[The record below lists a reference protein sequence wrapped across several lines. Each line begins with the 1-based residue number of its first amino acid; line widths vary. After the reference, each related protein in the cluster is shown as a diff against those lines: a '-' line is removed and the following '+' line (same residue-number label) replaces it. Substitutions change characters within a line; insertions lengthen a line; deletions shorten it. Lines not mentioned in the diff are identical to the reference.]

1 MNPHNITQY
10 AGVVHDNCNHL
21 PDAELILPEVQT
33 YTQQG
38 DHNSPAQSIPETE
51 AIMNLIENAKSR
63 LLNTLLSLPAFAKR
77 RIVGKPIRVDGL
89 ELDLDMQLMVKLSNL
104 EKPVR
109 PSRHDHRQLHASRQ
123 AFNTTTRVV
132 QGKVVPMA
140 TQELTFCQ
148 TAPTLPGRLY
158 IPATAGDL
166 LLIYFHGG
174 GWVHGNLDT
183 HDNLCRH
190 LARTTQARVLSI
202 EYQKA
207 PENPW
212 PTAVNDVLRAYE
224 DIVTRLPELGLKQPV
239 IAVAGDSAGGKLA
252 TVLARKLSS
261 RTDITKPAA
270 QLLIYPSADSP
281 REVGSRSLFAD
292 GFLLTDEGIR
302 IYRDCY
308 IPEDQDQCHPDISP
322 LYAEDL
328 HDSPPAIVVTAGFD
342 PLRDE
347 GRDYARKLKEAGVD
361 VQWIEF
367 PGLVHG
373 FANILCSKSALN
385 AVEEMAGALRQKML
399 QRT

>member
-1 MNPHNITQY
+1 
-10 AGVVHDNCNHL
+10 
-21 PDAELILPEVQT
+21 
-33 YTQQG
+33 
-38 DHNSPAQSIPETE
+38 
-51 AIMNLIENAKSR
+51 MNLIEKAKATS
-63 LLNTLLSLPAFAKR
+63 LNTLLQLPEMAKR
-77 RIVGKPIRVDGL
+77 RIAGKPICVDGL
-89 ELDLDMQLMVKLSNL
+89 ELDLDMQILVKLSNL

-109 PSRHDHRQLHASRQ
+109 PSRHDPRQLRASRK
-123 AFNTTTRVV
+123 AFNATTRVV
-132 QGKVVPMA
+132 QGKVVPMK
-140 TQELTFCQ
+140 TKDLTLGKS
-148 TAPTLPGRLY
+148 APALPARLY
-158 IPATAGDL
+158 IPNQAEDL
-166 LLIYFHGG
+166 LLIYLHGG
-174 GWVHGNLDT
+174 GWVHGNLET

-190 LARTTQARVLSI
+190 LAKITKARVISV

-212 PTAVNDVLRAYE
+212 PTAVDDVIRAYE
-224 DIVTRLPELGLKQPV
+224 DIITRLPELGLNNPA

-252 TVLARKLSS
+252 TVLARKLSTRENIPKIS
-261 RTDITKPAA
+261 A

-281 REVGSRSLFAD
+281 REVGSRHLFAD

-328 HDSPPAIVVTAGFD
+328 HTSPAAIVATAGFD

-347 GRDYARKLKEAGVD
+347 GRDYAKKMQEAGVD

-373 FANILCSKSALN
+373 FANILCSRSALD
-385 AVEEMAGALRQKML
+385 AVEEMARLLRRKML
-399 QRT
+399 EHAGS

>member
-1 MNPHNITQY
+1 MTLIEKAKATSLQTLLN
-10 AGVVHDNCNHL
+10 L
-21 PDAELILPEVQT
+21 PDFV
-33 YTQQG
+33 
-38 DHNSPAQSIPETE
+38 
-51 AIMNLIENAKSR
+51 
-63 LLNTLLSLPAFAKR
+63 KR
-77 RIVGKPIRVDGL
+77 RIAGNPIQVEGL
-89 ELDLDMQLMVKLSNL
+89 QLDLDMQILVKLSNL

-109 PSRHDHRQLHASRQ
+109 PSRHNFKQLHASRR
-123 AFNTTTRVV
+123 AFNATTRVV
-132 QGKVVPMA
+132 QGKVVPMP
-140 TQELTFCQ
+140 TKDLTLGK
-148 TAPTLPGRLY
+148 TAPALPARLY
-158 IPATAGDL
+158 IPQQAEDL

-190 LARTTQARVLSI
+190 LARITKARVLSV

-212 PTAVNDVLRAYE
+212 PTALDDVTRAYE
-224 DIVTRLPELGLKQPV
+224 EIVTRLPELGLDQPV

-252 TVLARKLSS
+252 TVLARKLSA
-261 RTDITKPAA
+261 RTDIPSIDA

-281 REVGSRSLFAD
+281 REVGSRQLFAD

-302 IYRDCY
+302 IYRECY

-328 HDSPPAIVVTAGFD
+328 HTSPAAIVATAGFD

-347 GRDYARKLKEAGVD
+347 GRDYAKKMQAAGVD

-373 FANILCSKSALN
+373 FANILCSRSALN
-385 AVEEMAGALRQKML
+385 AVEEMARLLRGKML
-399 QRT
+399 ELRNKKQ